1 LVQFQ
6 VTTFS
11 SFFLI
16 NILTPNRSVSYPLQ
30 DKITKGLKNSKA
42 LGEPYKLPLF
52 PPLLPQNASEH
63 LFLRYKTK
71 KRTSIAT
78 TIMGVY
84 GQEIG
89 SRHYSLHSIVLLID
103 TVLYLAVMLLYNSLS
118 RTSHGG
124 KNITYTIQR
133 EKSELGVTEQIYI
146 MNHFLLDVLAFGAVL
161 SGILVITAKNPVISV
176 LFLISVFIN
185 VAGYL
190 VLLGVA
196 YLGLA
201 YLIIYVGA
209 IAILF
214 LFVIM
219 MLNLRL
225 VELID
230 TGQEYTQNLPLGA
243 IIGALFF
250 FELLSILP
258 FSLFTADGSAAQSG
272 LFNLPAFL
280 EQGLGLFSFVN
291 SLVLGIDTAA
301 PSMSNVHVTFNP
313 VVADN
318 NFTSFLQIESIGQ
331 GLYTYASLWL
341 IVASVI
347 FLLAMVGPI
356 VLCMSSSSRS
366 EV

>member
-1 LVQFQ
+1 
-6 VTTFS
+6 
-11 SFFLI
+11 
-16 NILTPNRSVSYPLQ
+16 
-30 DKITKGLKNSKA
+30 
-42 LGEPYKLPLF
+42 
-52 PPLLPQNASEH
+52 
-63 LFLRYKTK
+63 
-71 KRTSIAT
+71 
-78 TIMGVY
+78 
-84 GQEIG
+84 
-89 SRHYSLHSIVLLID
+89 
-103 TVLYLAVMLLYNSLS
+103 MLDL
-118 RTSHGG
+118 
-124 KNITYTIQR
+124 
-133 EKSELGVTEQIYI
+133 
-146 MNHFLLDVLAFGAVL
+146 LAFAAVL

-185 VAGYL
+185 IAGYL

-243 IIGALFF
+243 IIGSLFF

-258 FSLFTADGSAAQSG
+258 SNPLASSTI
-272 LFNLPAFL
+272 L
-280 EQGLGLFSFVN
+280 EQGLGVFKLMN
-291 SLVLGIDTAA
+291 STVLGTNTNLEATSD
-301 PSMSNVHVTFNP
+301 VHVAFNP

-331 GLYTYASLWL
+331 GLYTYASMWL
-341 IVASVI
+341 IIAGII

-356 VLCMSSSSRS
+356 VLCMSPTTVESK
-366 EV
+366 VKA

>member
-1 LVQFQ
+1 
-6 VTTFS
+6 
-11 SFFLI
+11 
-16 NILTPNRSVSYPLQ
+16 
-30 DKITKGLKNSKA
+30 
-42 LGEPYKLPLF
+42 
-52 PPLLPQNASEH
+52 
-63 LFLRYKTK
+63 
-71 KRTSIAT
+71 
-78 TIMGVY
+78 
-84 GQEIG
+84 
-89 SRHYSLHSIVLLID
+89 
-103 TVLYLAVMLLYNSLS
+103 
-118 RTSHGG
+118 
-124 KNITYTIQR
+124 
-133 EKSELGVTEQIYI
+133 
-146 MNHFLLDVLAFGAVL
+146 MNHFLLDVLAFAAVL

-258 FSLFTADGSAAQSG
+258 
-272 LFNLPAFL
+272 LPTSWELKSSPTFL
-280 EQGLGLFSFVN
+280 EEGLGLFTFIN
-291 SLVLGIDTAA
+291 SIVLGIASPTEDVTSGSPA
-301 PSMSNVHVTFNP
+301 SLGKVHVAFNP
-313 VVADN
+313 VIADN
-318 NFTSFLQIESIGQ
+318 NFTSLLQIESIGQ
-331 GLYTYASLWL
+331 GLYTYASL
-341 IVASVI
+341 
-347 FLLAMVGPI
+347 
-356 VLCMSSSSRS
+356 
-366 EV
+366 

>member
-1 LVQFQ
+1 
-6 VTTFS
+6 
-11 SFFLI
+11 
-16 NILTPNRSVSYPLQ
+16 
-30 DKITKGLKNSKA
+30 
-42 LGEPYKLPLF
+42 
-52 PPLLPQNASEH
+52 
-63 LFLRYKTK
+63 
-71 KRTSIAT
+71 
-78 TIMGVY
+78 
-84 GQEIG
+84 
-89 SRHYSLHSIVLLID
+89 
-103 TVLYLAVMLLYNSLS
+103 
-118 RTSHGG
+118 
-124 KNITYTIQR
+124 
-133 EKSELGVTEQIYI
+133 
-146 MNHFLLDVLAFGAVL
+146 MNQFLLDVLAFAAVL

-250 FELLSILP
+250 SELLSILP
-258 FSLFTADGSAAQSG
+258 HNLFEQSG
-272 LFNLPAFL
+272 FFHLPAIL
-280 EQGLGLFSFVN
+280 EEGLDIFAFVN
-291 SLVLGIDTAA
+291 SLISEPHSANVST
-301 PSMSNVHVTFNP
+301 SNVHVTFNP
-313 VVADN
+313 IVADN
-318 NFTSFLQIESIGQ
+318 NFTHFLQIESIGQ

-341 IVASVI
+341 IIAGII

-356 VLCMSSSSRS
+356 LLCMTPKS
-366 EV
+366 EL

>member
-1 LVQFQ
+1 MGRA
-6 VTTFS
+6 
-11 SFFLI
+11 I
-16 NILTPNRSVSYPLQ
+16 YY
-30 DKITKGLKNSKA
+30 KI
-42 LGEPYKLPLF
+42 E
-52 PPLLPQNASEH
+52 
-63 LFLRYKTK
+63 
-71 KRTSIAT
+71 
-78 TIMGVY
+78 
-84 GQEIG
+84 
-89 SRHYSLHSIVLLID
+89 
-103 TVLYLAVMLLYNSLS
+103 
-118 RTSHGG
+118 
-124 KNITYTIQR
+124 
-133 EKSELGVTEQIYI
+133 

-258 FSLFTADGSAAQSG
+258 FSLFEQSG
-272 LFNLPAFL
+272 FLASSTGHYLPAFL
-280 EQGLGLFSFVN
+280 EEGLGLFSLIN
-291 SLVLGIDTAA
+291 STVISIFDRNGIDTTTA
-301 PSMSNVHVTFNP
+301 STSSVHVAFNP

-318 NFTSFLQIESIGQ
+318 NFTNFLQIERIGQ

-356 VLCMSSSSRS
+356 VLCMTPRS
-366 EV
+366 ESDV

>member
-1 LVQFQ
+1 
-6 VTTFS
+6 
-11 SFFLI
+11 
-16 NILTPNRSVSYPLQ
+16 
-30 DKITKGLKNSKA
+30 
-42 LGEPYKLPLF
+42 
-52 PPLLPQNASEH
+52 
-63 LFLRYKTK
+63 
-71 KRTSIAT
+71 
-78 TIMGVY
+78 
-84 GQEIG
+84 
-89 SRHYSLHSIVLLID
+89 
-103 TVLYLAVMLLYNSLS
+103 
-118 RTSHGG
+118 
-124 KNITYTIQR
+124 
-133 EKSELGVTEQIYI
+133 
-146 MNHFLLDVLAFGAVL
+146 MNNLLLDVLAFGAVL

-243 IIGALFF
+243 IISSLFF
-250 FELLSILP
+250 FELLSILQVS
-258 FSLFTADGSAAQSG
+258 FIQ
-272 LFNLPAFL
+272 LPAYAPAWLGIFSFINSTV
-280 EQGLGLFSFVN
+280 LGLSGDGT
-291 SLVLGIDTAA
+291 SPAA
-301 PSMSNVHVTFNP
+301 IAEFTTNVHVTFNP
-313 VVADN
+313 VIADN

-341 IVASVI
+341 IIAGVI

-356 VLCMSSSSRS
+356 VLCMSSSRES
-366 EV
+366 V